1 MAHGAWRM
9 AHGAWHMAHGAWR
22 MAHGTW
28 HTAHG
33 AWRMAHGGVT
43 FSSSW
48 SLPCVAGSA
57 SCCAV
62 GNAAPAADRAGQA
75 RALGLP
81 EGAQQEVQDQPVVVH
96 VHQHPHVAAGKG
108 WGEAVASNRMP
119 APALGRRAVG
129 GGPSGWRAYHHHKS
143 SICREVWDVRAYREG
158 EVAEG
163 GGVRETWGGGTL
175 QGVLGGHRELWGASG
190 DSRPGLAVG
199 SWPGLAA
206 GDVAE
211 G

>member
-1 MAHGAWRM
+1 
-9 AHGAWHMAHGAWR
+9 MAHGAWR

-28 HTAHG
+28 RVAHGAWHMAYG
-33 AWRMAHGGVT
+33 AWRMAHGAWGCHFLKLLVP
-43 FSSSW
+43 FLCCRLRLVLRRWSRSSSRRPRW
-48 SLPCVAGSA
+48 ASA
-57 SCCAV
+57 RSRTPRRCATRSPRPT
-62 GNAAPAADRAGQA
+62 GGGA
-75 RALGLP
+75 RA
-81 EGAQQEVQDQPVVVH
+81 
-96 VHQHPHVAAGKG
+96 HQHPHVAAGKG

-143 SICREVWDVRAYREG
+143 SICREVWDVRAFREG